1 MMVERERNGANERF
15 DEGNGCAAGFID
27 AAFCEDGEVPMEVES
42 LSDDV

>member
-1 MMVERERNGANERF
+1 MVERERNGANERF
-15 DEGNGCAAGFID
+15 EEGNGCAAGFVD